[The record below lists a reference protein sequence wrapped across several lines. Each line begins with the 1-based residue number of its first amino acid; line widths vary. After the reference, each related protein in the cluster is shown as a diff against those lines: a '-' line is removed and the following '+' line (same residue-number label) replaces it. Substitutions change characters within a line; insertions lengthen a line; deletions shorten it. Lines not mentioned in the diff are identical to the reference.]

1 MVSSAS
7 TKYPFFVSTNGNKV
21 LFEVFLFFQN
31 LTNLF
36 IIEWLFP
43 SKITL
48 EPNSTFHD
56 FAGAYAGQFIA

>member
-21 LFEVFLFFQN
+21 PFEVFLFFQN

-43 SKITL
+43 SITL

-56 FAGAYAGQFIA
+56 FAGAYSGQFIA